1 MLHCAGIPGVVY
13 NFNNQNLVT
22 YQDNLKYKGNI
33 PITIYFDF
41 ETTAATDNCYDPEQT
56 EMFVV
61 SYVMILCFHPH
72 LLNLPRI
79 IVEKS
84 YGHSLDRLNSK
95 DYLSAEQMGFID
107 RNVVSQ
113 LADAAQLVA
122 HKKHKNAVGQMLS
135 IELFF
140 LKDNNSLV

>member
-1 MLHCAGIPGVVY
+1 
-13 NFNNQNLVT
+13 
-22 YQDNLKYKGNI
+22 
-33 PITIYFDF
+33 
-41 ETTAATDNCYDPEQT
+41 
-56 EMFVV
+56 
-61 SYVMILCFHPH
+61 MILCFHPH

-79 IVEKS
+79 IVERS
-84 YGHSLDRLNSK
+84 YGHSLDRLNSI